1 MIRFSPTRLLP
12 CLAAFVVTVV
22 LAAAPL
28 HSARAD
34 SSVYNLPN
42 TRAPVAA
49 APDAAAEPPQA
60 APDTAAPASAT
71 GRKVKQQASAPART
85 GYPYY
90 VEFRARYALS
100 YGHTFMAYGRLTPD
114 GKIATQT
121 IIGFHPKGD
130 DATWWTIG
138 HLVWVP
144 SEVGPSDGDLEDE
157 YISAR
162 YRIDLTPQQYQNV
175 VAFARDLGAKSP
187 MWHAVLYNCS
197 AFVAKIANHMGLKTP
212 PSLDFPADFVNGI
225 REMNGNRRTISS
237 LHEPS

>member
-1 MIRFSPTRLLP
+1 MNRFSPARLLP
-12 CLAAFVVTVV
+12 V
-22 LAAAPL
+22 LAVILATFVLAQFPAG
-28 HSARAD
+28 SARAD
-34 SSVYNLPN
+34 SSVYNLTN
-42 TRAPVAA
+42 TRPPAAIAPEADA
-49 APDAAAEPPQA
+49 APAQA
-60 APDTAAPASAT
+60 APETAAPTSAK
-71 GRKVKQQASAPART
+71 GRKVKQQASAPARS
-85 GYPYY
+85 GFPYY
-90 VEFRARYALS
+90 VEFRSRYAMS

-114 GKIATQT
+114 GKIATQA
-121 IIGFHPKGD
+121 IIGLHPKGD

-175 VAFARDLGAKSP
+175 VAFAKDLGAKSP

-197 AFVAKIANHMGLKTP
+197 AFVAKIANHMGLKAP
-212 PSLDFPADFVNGI
+212 PSLDLPADFINGM
-225 REMNGNRRTISS
+225 RQMNGGRRTIST